1 MKANSGRGGGKSHGE
16 VMFYERA
23 AKILEAL
30 EQRKGSIKALT
41 VGNSHLDP
49 QEKPLMYALICQT
62 LKYASVLAEIVDA
75 NPSVKGEK
83 LERRLELLLAHDLLF
98 SKGGLRRKGAN
109 LKLNKAISRHQSS
122 LKAQLRKIRADR
134 SAESDEDLIPQHLQD
149 EDAWTFRHARVNL
162 LNTTIDKVKQ
172 QLAEENY
179 KEVVASREDMRSALC
194 KGTRTYAHDPDLGD
208 VLVFPPGT
216 ELHKSRL
223 YGTASIIL
231 QDKASCIP
239 AHVLCPPPGSHVIDA
254 CAAPGNKTSHMAS
267 MMTNQ
272 GKIFAFDKDRRRL
285 STLVSLTDKA
295 KCKIIEAKC
304 ADFLEVDPQDP
315 AYADVEYMLLDP
327 SCSGSGIVNRLDM
340 LVDSYIAMVNGS
352 DEKKPEV
359 DQKRLQSLAEF
370 QAAVILHAMQFPKV
384 KRISYSTCS
393 VHEEE
398 NEAVVAQVLASQKAF
413 TLAPADQVIPSW
425 PRRGLQTAGLSADQ
439 AASLVRTL
447 PEDGTNGFF
456 VACFVRDA
464 SVSLDIPRKR
474 KEPQTTASASAST
487 SAAGSKKPK
496 NKGKYGESRKTK
508 KSAEEPAQ
516 SASTRERQTS
526 KSPLTAAL
534 SAKHKGK
541 KRPKRKSSVVGA

>member
-1 MKANSGRGGGKSHGE
+1 MKANNGRSGGQNYGE
-16 VMFYERA
+16 LMFYERA
-23 AKILEAL
+23 AKILETL

-41 VGNSHLDP
+41 VGNSNLDP

-62 LKYASVLAEIVDA
+62 LKYASVLAEIVNA
-75 NPSVKGEK
+75 NPSVKDEK
-83 LERRLELLLAHDLLF
+83 LGRRLELLLAHDLLF
-98 SKGGLRRKGAN
+98 SKSGLRRKGAN
-109 LKLNKAISRHQSS
+109 PKLNKAVSRHQSS
-122 LKAQLRKIRADR
+122 LKAQLNKLRTDR
-134 SAESDEDLIPQHLQD
+134 NVESNEDLIPQHLQD
-149 EDAWTFRHARVNL
+149 EDTWTFRYARVNL

-172 QLAEENY
+172 QLSEDNYEE
-179 KEVVASREDMRSALC
+179 VAASREDMRSALS
-194 KGTRTYAHDPDLGD
+194 KRTRKYAHDPDLED

-216 ELHKSRL
+216 ELHKSQL
-223 YGTASIIL
+223 YRTASIIL

-239 AHVLCPPPGSHVIDA
+239 AHVLRPPPGSHVIDA

-267 MMTNQ
+267 IMNNQ

-285 STLVSLTDKA
+285 STLVNLTDKA

-315 AYADVEYMLLDP
+315 TYADVEYMLLDP

-352 DEKKPEV
+352 NEKKPEV
-359 DQKRLQSLAEF
+359 NQERLQSLAEF

-384 KRISYSTCS
+384 ERISYSTCS

-398 NEAVVAQVLASQKAF
+398 NEAVVAQVLASQNAF

-425 PRRGLQTAGLSADQ
+425 PRRGLQTAGLSAEQ

-464 SVSLDIPRKR
+464 SASFNVTPRKR
-474 KEPQTTASASAST
+474 KELQTTASVPADAN
-487 SAAGSKKPK
+487 AGNKKPK
-496 NKGKYGESRKTK
+496 NKGKYGESRKK
-508 KSAEEPAQ
+508 KSAAEEPAK
-516 SASTRERQTS
+516 SANTRERQT
-526 KSPLTAAL
+526 KSPLKVAL

-541 KRPKRKSSVVGA
+541 KRPKRKSSVVGT